1 MYKSYNFINLFIP
14 QEYLMKKLL
23 LIILFISI
31 YSSYAQ
37 VGIGTTTP
45 SEKLDVLG
53 NIKFSGA
60 IMPNNNPGTAGKIL
74 TSNGPNTP
82 PTWSAAM
89 LNQSQTTAM
98 GKFFSGPLNIPS
110 GYSTL
115 PLNDPNCVITS
126 TCTIT
131 WVGPLPSGSN
141 YGDLVTTIEAQNG
154 KWVFHFANYTGSA
167 LPNMQFSFFA
177 FY

>member
-1 MYKSYNFINLFIP
+1 
-14 QEYLMKKLL
+14 MKKSLL
-23 LIILFISI
+23 TLLVLCYF
-31 YSSYAQ
+31 SSYSQ

-45 SEKLDVLG
+45 SEKLDVAG

-60 IMPNNNPGTAGKIL
+60 IMPNNDPGTTGKIL

-82 PTWSAAM
+82 PTWSASM

-98 GKFFSGPLNIPS
+98 GKFFSGPVNIPT

-115 PLNDPNCVITS
+115 ILSDATCVSTS
-126 TCTIT
+126 TCTMT
-131 WVGPLPSGSN
+131 WVGTLSSGPD
-141 YGDLVTTIEAQNG
+141 YGDLLTTIEAQNG
-154 KWVFHFANYTGSA
+154 KWVFHFANYTGYNLS
-167 LPNMQFSFFA
+167 NMQFSFFA

>member
-1 MYKSYNFINLFIP
+1 M
-14 QEYLMKKLL
+14 KLL
-23 LIILFISI
+23 LTLICISLSCILH
-31 YSSYAQ
+31 AQ
-37 VGIGTTTP
+37 VGIGTTNPT
-45 SEKLDVLG
+45 EKLDVVG

-60 IMPNNNPGTAGKIL
+60 IMPNNNPGTSGKIL
-74 TSNGPNTP
+74 TSNGPNAA

-98 GKFFSGPLNIPS
+98 GKFYSSQFNIPT

-115 PLNDPNCVITS
+115 TLIDGNCVVTS

-131 WVGPLPSGSN
+131 WVGPLPTGID
-141 YGDLVTTIEAQNG
+141 YGDLVTTVEAQNG
-154 KWVFHFANYTGSA
+154 KWKFHFANYTGTN
-167 LPNMQFSFFA
+167 LTNFQFSFFA